1 METGKRRTIVFKR
14 FWEETSDRGQLA
26 VAERSVIRDVLS
38 IYIPAF
44 FVMTG
49 MSIVS
54 PILSIYAKSF
64 DVSYTLATL
73 AISIYA
79 IGRLCTNLP
88 VGVLGDRIGRRPV
101 LLAGALILTV
111 SAFLCA
117 HAGSFWELVLYRLL
131 QGVGSSMWQTMR
143 ATMLQDILKPEERG
157 RILGYF
163 QTFVLIGSSAGP
175 TIGGVVA
182 ETWGIRAPF
191 YAYGLGGLASF
202 VLSYVLIAEPESSRI
217 HMENLFSEAKGYS
230 WDVVRRLLRN
240 TNFCAACIA
249 TFTTFFMRT
258 GLRST
263 LIPLYGDGELNL
275 TTAEIGYAISF
286 STFTNLF
293 ITIPIGY
300 ALDRFGRKA
309 ILVPSLLASAFVALI
324 FPFTNSFTQL
334 AVACV
339 LLGLSTGGGGQAP
352 LAMASDATMNEPHG
366 LSMGLY
372 RVFGDIGFIIGPLMV
387 GVIADTYGLRPP
399 FYAISLLIFASVIL
413 VQLAAKETLPRKK
426 T

>member
-1 METGKRRTIVFKR
+1 MVT
-14 FWEETSDRGQLA
+14 D
-26 VAERSVIRDVLS
+26 RSVIRDVLS

-54 PILSIYAKSF
+54 PILSLYAKSF

-88 VGVLGDRIGRRPV
+88 VGLLGDRIGRRPV
-101 LLAGALILTV
+101 LLTGTLILTV

-143 ATMLQDILKPEERG
+143 ATMLQDILRPEERG

-163 QTFVLIGSSAGP
+163 QAFLLIGSSAGP
-175 TIGGVVA
+175 TIGGVIA

-191 YAYGLGGLASF
+191 YAYGLGSLACL
-202 VLSYVLIAEPESSRI
+202 VLSYFLIAEPTRVSPFLTDQPG
-217 HMENLFSEAKGYS
+217 HAVGYS
-230 WDVVRRLLRN
+230 WSMVGRLLRN
-240 TNFCAACIA
+240 TNFGAACIA
-249 TFTTFFMRT
+249 TFTIFFMRT

-263 LIPLYGDGELNL
+263 LIPLYGDGELHL
-275 TTAEIGYAISF
+275 STAEIGYAVSF

-300 ALDRFGRKA
+300 ALDRLGRKA
-309 ILVPSLLASAFVALI
+309 VLVPSLLASALVAAL
-324 FPFTNSFTQL
+324 FPFTTDFPHL
-334 AVACV
+334 AAVCV

-352 LAMASDATMNEPHG
+352 LALASDATMHEPHG

-372 RVFGDIGFIIGPLMV
+372 RVFGDIGFIFGPLMV
-387 GVIADTYGLRPP
+387 GAIADAAGLRAP
-399 FYAISLLIFASVIL
+399 FYAIALLIFAATIL
-413 VQLAAKETLPRKK
+413 VQLVAKETLHRD
-426 T
+426 TA

>member
-1 METGKRRTIVFKR
+1 
-14 FWEETSDRGQLA
+14 
-26 VAERSVIRDVLS
+26 VAERRVIRDVLS

-54 PILSIYAKSF
+54 PILSLYAKSF

-117 HAGSFWELVLYRLL
+117 SAGSFWELVLYRLL

-143 ATMLQDILKPEERG
+143 ATMLQDILQPEERG

-163 QTFVLIGSSAGP
+163 QAFVLIGSSAGP

-182 ETWGIRAPF
+182 EMWGIRAPF

-202 VLSYVLIAEPESSRI
+202 VLSYLLIAEPERVR
-217 HMENLFSEAKGYS
+217 HPQTDQPREAHGYS
-230 WDVVRRLLRN
+230 WTVVGRLLKN
-240 TNFCAACIA
+240 VNFAAACIA

-263 LIPLYGDGELNL
+263 LIPLYGDGELQL

-309 ILVPSLLASAFVALI
+309 ILVPSLLASALVAVL
-324 FPFTNSFTQL
+324 FPFTTDFLQL

-352 LAMASDATMNEPHG
+352 LALASDATMHEPHG

-387 GVIADTYGLRPP
+387 GVLADAYGLRSP
-399 FYAISLLIFASVIL
+399 FYAIALLIVISTIL
-413 VQLAAKETLPRKK
+413 VQLVAKETLPRKQA
-426 T
+426 

>member
-1 METGKRRTIVFKR
+1 
-14 FWEETSDRGQLA
+14 L
-26 VAERSVIRDVLS
+26 AERRVIRDVLS

-54 PILSIYAKSF
+54 PILSLYAKSF

-101 LLAGALILTV
+101 LLAGAFILTV

-117 HAGSFWELVLYRLL
+117 YAGSFWELVLYRLL

-143 ATMLQDILKPEERG
+143 ATMLQDILQPEERG

-163 QTFVLIGSSAGP
+163 QAFVLIGSSAGP

-202 VLSYVLIAEPESSRI
+202 VLSYLLIAEPERVR
-217 HMENLFSEAKGYS
+217 HHQTDQPREAHGYS
-230 WDVVRRLLRN
+230 WAVVGRLLKN
-240 TNFCAACIA
+240 VNFAAACIA

-263 LIPLYGDGELNL
+263 LIPLYGDGELQL

-309 ILVPSLLASAFVALI
+309 ILVPSLLASAMVAVL
-324 FPFTNSFTQL
+324 FPFTTDFLQL
-334 AVACV
+334 AVVCV

-352 LAMASDATMNEPHG
+352 LALASDATMHEPHG

-387 GVIADTYGLRPP
+387 GVLADAYGLRSP
-399 FYAISLLIFASVIL
+399 FYAIALLIFISTIL
-413 VQLAAKETLPRKK
+413 VQLVAKETLPRKQ